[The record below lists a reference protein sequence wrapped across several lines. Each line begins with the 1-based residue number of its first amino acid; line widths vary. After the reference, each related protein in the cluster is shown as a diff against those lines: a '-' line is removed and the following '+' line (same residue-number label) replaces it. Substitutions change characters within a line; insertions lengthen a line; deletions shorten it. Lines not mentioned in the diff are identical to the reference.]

1 MIDFLTKS
9 SLFLMF
15 ITPFLMIL
23 IHSKFL
29 SKVPAWVV
37 FTLSVLLFWGLVQFN
52 VFIIEWHINQQLEQL
67 DLNHNTFFDK
77 NEITPEVEKL
87 LNQLTHD
94 TGRALA
100 PITGMI
106 ASLVYNGLIF
116 KIYTYLKSK
125 EFKNDKTYC
134 NFRR

>member
-106 ASLVYNGLIF
+106 ASLVYNGLIS
-116 KIYTYLKSK
+116 KIYAYLKSK